1 MRTLVPLFISMA
13 LALGAAFQT
22 TVSAA
27 ADGVEH
33 WVTTWSTA
41 LLAPSTIV
49 FGTSPSFDNQT
60 LRQIVRTSIGGNR
73 VRVRLSTFGSG
84 ALRVGAARVA
94 LRASEASIVAG
105 TDQPRTF
112 GGFST
117 VVIPPGA
124 VVVSDPVDL
133 DVPALGDLAVSLF
146 VPGPTPLASWHPE
159 ALQTSYVSPAG
170 DFTDSI
176 DMPFISTTEY
186 LAPNGTP
193 HHAWYWLA
201 GVEVTASKRTGAVAI
216 LGDSVTDGTRST
228 PDLNNRW
235 TDHLARRLMTVNG
248 NHRTGVLNQGV
259 AGNKLLNEIVG
270 ANSLARYEGDVLAQ
284 SGLTHVIP
292 FLGNNDILFVFSP
305 ADLVSVDQI
314 IAGHRQLIRR
324 ARTRGLTIFGATLT
338 PFGGFLLSSPEKEG
352 KRQAVNHWI
361 RTSGEYDAVIDFDA
375 VLRDPNDPT
384 RLRSD
389 DLIDYDSGDH
399 LHPNDAGYEA
409 MGAAI
414 DLALFWKSS
423 TRQ

>member
-1 MRTLVPLFISMA
+1 
-13 LALGAAFQT
+13 
-22 TVSAA
+22 
-27 ADGVEH
+27 
-33 WVTTWSTA
+33 
-41 LLAPSTIV
+41 
-49 FGTSPSFDNQT
+49 
-60 LRQIVRTSIGGNR
+60 
-73 VRVRLSTFGSG
+73 
-84 ALRVGAARVA
+84 
-94 LRASEASIVAG
+94 
-105 TDQPRTF
+105 
-112 GGFST
+112 
-117 VVIPPGA
+117 
-124 VVVSDPVDL
+124 
-133 DVPALGDLAVSLF
+133 
-146 VPGPTPLASWHPE
+146 
-159 ALQTSYVSPAG
+159 
-170 DFTDSI
+170 
-176 DMPFISTTEY
+176 
-186 LAPNGTP
+186 
-193 HHAWYWLA
+193 
-201 GVEVTASKRTGAVAI
+201 
-216 LGDSVTDGTRST
+216 
-228 PDLNNRW
+228 
-235 TDHLARRLMTVNG
+235 MTVNG